1 MPISNDSK
9 SAILQKIDQLE
20 SRRDSIIKRIKELS
34 DKRDFL
40 ILQREDIKEK
50 LLALKGDTLG

>member
-9 SAILQKIDQLE
+9 STILQKIEQLE

-40 ILQREDIKEK
+40 ILQREDIKAK
-50 LLALKGDTLG
+50 ILSLKGDTLG